1 MAGILGYLAALAD
14 DISSLAGK
22 TMVGATKGIAGSLDS
37 TSVMLYDIATYTK
50 LASAKSS
57 GVVVDDLAAIAN
69 LTNETTSSML
79 HQEIQKAHSM
89 DELKANIEHL
99 DTKDKKLIAK
109 ELEILRELVSTKAKQ
124 KAAARELPI
133 VAKIAKG
140 SFINKLIIIP
150 LIIIINAVLPWLMKP
165 ILIIGGLYLAYEG
178 VESVLEKFF
187 DHSGEH
193 STDETIQELNTE
205 KFEEL
210 KIKSAI
216 KTDFILSLEIMV
228 LALSL
233 LGKADLSIKIA
244 TLFTVAV
251 ITTVGVYGLVAIII
265 KLDDIGFYMQ
275 AKTNMMAKKTGDA
288 LVAAVPPII
297 KSISV
302 IGTVAMLAVGGGIVA
317 HQTGALHSIEHFI
330 EHHLTSVSFL
340 IVFIVEIIFGFVVGY
355 ISVRAM
361 PILVW
366 IRRKAKHSLDQ
377 EA

>member
-1 MAGILGYLAALAD
+1 MAGILGYLAALTD

-22 TMVGATKGIAGSLDS
+22 TMAGATKSVVSSIDS
-37 TSVMLYDIATYTK
+37 TSAMLDDIATYTK
-50 LASAKSS
+50 IASAKSS

-69 LTNETTSSML
+69 LTNETTSSIL
-79 HQEIQKAHSM
+79 TQEIQKAHSM
-89 DELKANIEHL
+89 DELKSNIAHL
-99 DTKDKKLIAK
+99 DKKAKKLIAQ
-109 ELEILRELVSTKAKQ
+109 ELEKIREQVSAKAKQ

-140 SFINKLIIIP
+140 SFLNKLIIIP
-150 LIIIINAVLPWLMKP
+150 LIILINLYLPLLMKP

-187 DHSGEH
+187 GHEEEH
-193 STDETIQELNTE
+193 SADETIKELNTE

-228 LALSL
+228 LALSMM
-233 LGKADLSIKIA
+233 GKAILSIKLA
-244 TLFTVAV
+244 TLFAVAI

-265 KLDDIGFYMQ
+265 KLDDIGFFLQ
-275 AKTNMMAKKTGDA
+275 SKTNSTLIKAGDI
-288 LVAAVPPII
+288 LVSIVPPII

-302 IGTVAMLAVGGGIVA
+302 IGTVAMLGVGGSIVA
-317 HQTGALHSIEHFI
+317 HQTGALHVVEEWLEHILGAFSWLGAFGVQI
-330 EHHLTSVSFL
+330 L
-340 IVFIVEIIFGFVVGY
+340 FGFIIGY
-355 ISVRAM
+355 ITVRIM

-366 IRRKAKHSLDQ
+366 IRRTIKYSKA
-377 EA
+377 

>member
-1 MAGILGYLAALAD
+1 MAGILGYLAALTD

-22 TMVGATKGIAGSLDS
+22 TMAGATKSVASSIDS
-37 TSVMLYDIATYTK
+37 TSAMLDDIATYTK
-50 LASAKSS
+50 IASAKSS

-69 LTNETTSSML
+69 LTNETTSSIL
-79 HQEIQKAHSM
+79 TQEIKKAHSM
-89 DELKANIEHL
+89 DELKSNIAHL
-99 DTKDKKLIAK
+99 DKKAKKLIAQ
-109 ELEILRELVSTKAKQ
+109 ELEKLREQVSAKAKQ

-140 SFINKLIIIP
+140 SFLNKLIIIP
-150 LIIIINAVLPWLMKP
+150 LIILINLYLPLLMKP

-187 DHSGEH
+187 GHEEEH
-193 STDETIQELNTE
+193 SVDETIKELNTE

-228 LALSL
+228 LALSMM
-233 LGKADLSIKIA
+233 GKAILSIKLA
-244 TLFTVAV
+244 TLFAVAI

-265 KLDDIGFYMQ
+265 KLDDIGFFLQ
-275 AKTNMMAKKTGDA
+275 SKTNPTLIKAGDI
-288 LVAAVPPII
+288 LVSIVPPII

-302 IGTVAMLAVGGGIVA
+302 IGTVAMLGVGGSIVA
-317 HQTGALHSIEHFI
+317 HQTGALHVVEEWLEHILGAFSWLGAFGVQI
-330 EHHLTSVSFL
+330 L
-340 IVFIVEIIFGFVVGY
+340 FGFIIGY
-355 ISVRAM
+355 ITVRIM

-366 IRRKAKHSLDQ
+366 IRRTIKYSKA
-377 EA
+377 

>member
-22 TMVGATKGIAGSLDS
+22 TMVGATTGITSSFDS
-37 TSVMLYDIATYTK
+37 VSVMLDDIATYTK
-50 LASAKSS
+50 IASAKST

-69 LTNETTSSML
+69 MTNETTSSML
-79 HQEIQKAHSM
+79 HKEIQKAHSM
-89 DELKANIEHL
+89 NELKSNLEHL
-99 DTKDKKLIAK
+99 DKKDKKLILK
-109 ELEILRELVSTKAKQ
+109 ELKQLRDLISTQAKQ
-124 KAAARELPI
+124 KAAKRELPI

-140 SFINKLIIIP
+140 SFINKLIIVP
-150 LIIIINAVLPWLMKP
+150 LIITINAVLPWLMMP

-187 DHSGEH
+187 DHGEEH
-193 STDETIQELNTE
+193 SADETIQELNTE

-233 LGKADLSIKIA
+233 LGKTDFSIKIA
-244 TLFTVAV
+244 TLFAVAV

-265 KLDDIGFYMQ
+265 KLDDIGFYLQ
-275 AKTNMMAKKTGDA
+275 AKTNMMAKKAGDA

-317 HQTGALHSIEHFI
+317 HQTGALHNIEHF
-330 EHHLTSVSFL
+330 
-340 IVFIVEIIFGFVVGY
+340 
-355 ISVRAM
+355 
-361 PILVW
+361 
-366 IRRKAKHSLDQ
+366 
-377 EA
+377 

>member
-14 DISSLAGK
+14 DISSLAGQ
-22 TMVGATKGIAGSLDS
+22 TMAGATKSVASSIDN
-37 TSVMLYDIATYTK
+37 TSVMLDDIATYTK
-50 LASAKSS
+50 IASAKSS

-69 LTNETTSSML
+69 LTNETTSSIL
-79 HQEIQKAHSM
+79 TQEIKKAHSM
-89 DELKANIEHL
+89 DELKSNIAHL
-99 DTKDKKLIAK
+99 DKKAKKLIEQ
-109 ELEILRELVSTKAKQ
+109 ELEKLREQLSAKAKQ

-140 SFINKLIIIP
+140 SFLNKLIIIP
-150 LIIIINAVLPWLMKP
+150 LIILINLYLPLLMKP

-187 DHSGEH
+187 GHKEEH

-228 LALSL
+228 LALSMM
-233 LGKADLSIKIA
+233 GKAILSIKLA
-244 TLFTVAV
+244 TLFAVAI

-265 KLDDIGFYMQ
+265 KLDDIGFFLQ
-275 AKTNMMAKKTGDA
+275 SKTNTTLIKAGDI
-288 LVAAVPPII
+288 LVSIVPPII

-330 EHHLTSVSFL
+330 EHYLNSVGFL
-340 IVFIVEIIFGFVVGY
+340 IIFLIQIVFGFIVGY
-355 ISVRAM
+355 ITVRII
-361 PILVW
+361 PFLVW
-366 IRRKAKHSLDQ
+366 IRKTIKYSKA
-377 EA
+377 

>member
-1 MAGILGYLAALAD
+1 MAGILGYLAALTD

-22 TMVGATKGIAGSLDS
+22 TMAGATKSVVSSIDS
-37 TSVMLYDIATYTK
+37 TSAMLDDIATYTK
-50 LASAKSS
+50 IASAKSS

-69 LTNETTSSML
+69 LTNETTSSIL
-79 HQEIQKAHSM
+79 TQEIQKAHSM
-89 DELKANIEHL
+89 DELKSNIAHL
-99 DTKDKKLIAK
+99 DKKAKKLIAQ
-109 ELEILRELVSTKAKQ
+109 ELEKIREQVSAKAKQ

-140 SFINKLIIIP
+140 SFLNKLIIIP
-150 LIIIINAVLPWLMKP
+150 LIILINLYLPLLMKP

-187 DHSGEH
+187 GHEEEH
-193 STDETIQELNTE
+193 SADETIKELNTE

-228 LALSL
+228 LALSMM
-233 LGKADLSIKIA
+233 GKAILSIKLA
-244 TLFTVAV
+244 TLFAVAI

-265 KLDDIGFYMQ
+265 KLDDIGFFLQ
-275 AKTNMMAKKTGDA
+275 SKTNSTLIKAGDI
-288 LVAAVPPII
+288 LVSIVPPII

-302 IGTVAMLAVGGGIVA
+302 IGTVAMLGVGGSIVA
-317 HQTGALHSIEHFI
+317 HQTGALHVVEEWLEHILGAFSWLGTFGVQI
-330 EHHLTSVSFL
+330 L
-340 IVFIVEIIFGFVVGY
+340 FGFIIGY
-355 ISVRAM
+355 ITVRIM

-366 IRRKAKHSLDQ
+366 IRRTIKYSKA
-377 EA
+377 

>member
-22 TMVGATKGIAGSLDS
+22 TMVGATTGITSSFDS
-37 TSVMLYDIATYTK
+37 VSVMLDDIATYTK
-50 LASAKSS
+50 IASAKST

-69 LTNETTSSML
+69 MTNETTSSML
-79 HQEIQKAHSM
+79 HKEIQKAHSM
-89 DELKANIEHL
+89 NELKSNLEHL
-99 DTKDKKLIAK
+99 DKKNKKLILK
-109 ELEILRELVSTKAKQ
+109 ELKQLRDLISTQAKQ
-124 KAAARELPI
+124 KAAKRELPI

-140 SFINKLIIIP
+140 SFINKLIIVP
-150 LIIIINAVLPWLMKP
+150 LIITINAVLPWLMMP

-187 DHSGEH
+187 DHGEEH
-193 STDETIQELNTE
+193 SADETIQELNTE

-233 LGKADLSIKIA
+233 LGKTDFSIKIA
-244 TLFTVAV
+244 TLFAVAV

-265 KLDDIGFYMQ
+265 KLDDIGFYLQ
-275 AKTNMMAKKTGDA
+275 AKTNMMAKKAGDA

-317 HQTGALHSIEHFI
+317 HQTGALHNIEHFI
-330 EHHLTSVSFL
+330 EHRLNSVGFL
-340 IVFIVEIIFGFVVGY
+340 VVFIVEIIFGFIIGY
-355 ISVRAM
+355 ITVRAM
-361 PILVW
+361 PILIW
-366 IRRKAKHSLDQ
+366 ARRKIKHKF
-377 EA
+377 E

>member
-14 DISSLAGK
+14 DISSLAGQ
-22 TMVGATKGIAGSLDS
+22 TMAGATKSVASSIDN
-37 TSVMLYDIATYTK
+37 TSVMLDDIATYTK
-50 LASAKSS
+50 IASAKSS

-69 LTNETTSSML
+69 LTNETTSSIL
-79 HQEIQKAHSM
+79 TQEIKKAHSM
-89 DELKANIEHL
+89 DELKSNIAHL
-99 DTKDKKLIAK
+99 DKKAKKLIEQ
-109 ELEILRELVSTKAKQ
+109 ELEKLREQVSIKAKQ

-140 SFINKLIIIP
+140 SFLNKLIIIP
-150 LIIIINAVLPWLMKP
+150 LIILINLYLPLLMKP

-187 DHSGEH
+187 GHKEEH
-193 STDETIQELNTE
+193 SADETIQELNTE

-228 LALSL
+228 LALSMM
-233 LGKADLSIKIA
+233 GKAILSIKLA
-244 TLFTVAV
+244 TLFAVAI

-265 KLDDIGFYMQ
+265 KLDDIGFFLQ
-275 AKTNMMAKKTGDA
+275 SKTNTTLIKAGDI
-288 LVAAVPPII
+288 LISIVPPII

-330 EHHLTSVSFL
+330 EHYLNSVGFL
-340 IVFIVEIIFGFVVGY
+340 IIFLIQIVFGFIVGY
-355 ISVRAM
+355 ITVRIM
-361 PILVW
+361 PFLVW
-366 IRRKAKHSLDQ
+366 IRKTIKYSKA
-377 EA
+377 

>member
-1 MAGILGYLAALAD
+1 MAGILGYLAALSD

-22 TMVGATKGIAGSLDS
+22 TMAGATKSVASSIDS
-37 TSVMLYDIATYTK
+37 TSVMLDDIATYTK
-50 LASAKSS
+50 IASAKSS

-69 LTNETTSSML
+69 LTNETTSSIL
-79 HQEIQKAHSM
+79 TQEIQKAHSI
-89 DELKANIEHL
+89 DELKSNIAHL
-99 DTKDKKLIAK
+99 DKKSKKLIAQ
-109 ELEILRELVSTKAKQ
+109 ELEKLREQVSAKAKQ

-140 SFINKLIIIP
+140 SFLNKLIIIP
-150 LIIIINAVLPWLMKP
+150 LIILINLYLPLLMKP

-187 DHSGEH
+187 GHEEEH
-193 STDETIQELNTE
+193 SADETIKELNTE

-228 LALSL
+228 LALSMM
-233 LGKADLSIKIA
+233 GKAILSIKLA
-244 TLFTVAV
+244 TLFAVAI

-265 KLDDIGFYMQ
+265 KLDDIGFFLQ
-275 AKTNMMAKKTGDA
+275 SKTSPTLIKAGDI
-288 LVAAVPPII
+288 LVSIVPPII

-302 IGTVAMLAVGGGIVA
+302 IGTVAMLGVGGSIVA
-317 HQTGALHSIEHFI
+317 HQTGALHVVEEWIEHILGAFSWLGTFGVQI
-330 EHHLTSVSFL
+330 L
-340 IVFIVEIIFGFVVGY
+340 FGFIIGY
-355 ISVRAM
+355 ITVRIM

-366 IRRKAKHSLDQ
+366 IRRTIKYSKA
-377 EA
+377 

>member
-14 DISSLAGK
+14 DISSLAGQ
-22 TMVGATKGIAGSLDS
+22 TMVGATKSVASSIDS
-37 TSVMLYDIATYTK
+37 TSVMLDDIATYTK
-50 LASAKSS
+50 IASAKSS

-69 LTNETTSSML
+69 MTNETTSSIL
-79 HQEIQKAHSM
+79 KEEVRKAHSM
-89 DELKANIEHL
+89 DELKSNIAHL
-99 DTKDKKLIAK
+99 DKRGKQLIAK
-109 ELEILRELVSTKAKQ
+109 ELEKLREQVSAQAKQ

-140 SFINKLIIIP
+140 SFINKLIIVPSII
-150 LIIIINAVLPWLMKP
+150 LINIYLPWLMKP
-165 ILIIGGLYLAYEG
+165 ILILGGLYLAYEG

-187 DHSGEH
+187 HHEEEH
-193 STDETIQELNTE
+193 SVDETIKELNTE

-233 LGKADLSIKIA
+233 LGKAILSIKIA
-244 TLFTVAV
+244 TLVLVAI
-251 ITTVGVYGLVAIII
+251 ITTVAVYGLVAIII
-265 KLDDIGFYMQ
+265 KLDDIGFYLQ
-275 AKTNMMAKKTGDA
+275 SKTNATANKIGDTLIA
-288 LVAAVPPII
+288 IVPPLI

-317 HQTGALHSIEHFI
+317 HQTGVLHSIEHFI
-330 EHHLTSVSFL
+330 EHYLNSISFL
-340 IVFIVEIIFGFVVGY
+340 VIFLIDIIFGFIVGY
-355 ISVRAM
+355 LTVLTM

-366 IRRKAKHSLDQ
+366 IKKKMKRIVTLS
-377 EA
+377 

>member
-1 MAGILGYLAALAD
+1 MAGMLGYLAALAD

-37 TSVMLYDIATYTK
+37 TSVMLDDIATYTK
-50 LASAKSS
+50 IASAKSS
-57 GVVVDDLAAIAN
+57 GVIVDDLAAIAN

-89 DELKANIEHL
+89 DELKSNIEHL
-99 DTKDKKLIAK
+99 DAKDKKRIAK
-109 ELEILRELVSTKAKQ
+109 ELEKLREQVSAKAKQ

-140 SFINKLIIIP
+140 SFLNKLIIVP
-150 LIIIINAVLPWLMKP
+150 LIIIINAVLPWLMMP

-187 DHSGEH
+187 DHGEEH
-193 STDETIQELNTE
+193 SADETIKELNTE
-205 KFEEL
+205 KFEKL

-265 KLDDIGFYMQ
+265 KLDDIGFFLQ
-275 AKTNMMAKKTGDA
+275 AKTNMAAKKAGDI

-317 HQTGALHSIEHFI
+317 HQTGALHDIEHFI
-330 EHHLTSVSFL
+330 EHHLNSAGFL
-340 IVFIVEIIFGFVVGY
+340 IVFMVEIIFGFIIGY
-355 ISVRAM
+355 ITVRAM

-366 IRRKAKHSLDQ
+366 ARRKIKHKF
-377 EA
+377 E

>member
-37 TSVMLYDIATYTK
+37 TSVMLDDIATYTK
-50 LASAKSS
+50 IASAKSS

-89 DELKANIEHL
+89 DELKANIAHL

-109 ELEILRELVSTKAKQ
+109 ELEKLRELVSVKAKQ

-165 ILIIGGLYLAYEG
+165 ILIVGGLYLAYEG

-187 DHSGEH
+187 DHGEEH
-193 STDETIQELNTE
+193 SADETIQELNTE

-233 LGKADLSIKIA
+233 LGKADLGIKIA

-265 KLDDIGFYMQ
+265 KLDDIGFYLQ

-288 LVAAVPPII
+288 LVAAVPTII

-317 HQTGALHSIEHFI
+317 HQTGALHGIEHFI
-330 EHHLTSVSFL
+330 EHHLSSMGFL
-340 IVFIVEIIFGFVVGY
+340 VVFMVEIIFGFIVGY
-355 ISVRAM
+355 ITVRAM

-366 IRRKAKHSLDQ
+366 IRRKAKHSLGK

>member
-1 MAGILGYLAALAD
+1 MAGILGYLAALSD

-22 TMVGATKGIAGSLDS
+22 TMAGATKSVASSIDS
-37 TSVMLYDIATYTK
+37 TSVMLDDIATYTK
-50 LASAKSS
+50 IASAKSS

-69 LTNETTSSML
+69 LTNETTSSIL
-79 HQEIQKAHSM
+79 TQEIQKAHSI
-89 DELKANIEHL
+89 DELKSNIAHL
-99 DTKDKKLIAK
+99 DKKSKKLIAQ
-109 ELEILRELVSTKAKQ
+109 ELEKLREQVSAKAKQ

-140 SFINKLIIIP
+140 SFLNKLIIIP
-150 LIIIINAVLPWLMKP
+150 LIILINLYLPLLMKP

-187 DHSGEH
+187 GHEEEH
-193 STDETIQELNTE
+193 SADETIKELNTE

-228 LALSL
+228 LALSMM
-233 LGKADLSIKIA
+233 GKAILSIKLA
-244 TLFTVAV
+244 TLFAVAI

-265 KLDDIGFYMQ
+265 KLDDIGFFLQ
-275 AKTNMMAKKTGDA
+275 SKTNSTLIKAGDI
-288 LVAAVPPII
+288 LVSIVPPII

-302 IGTVAMLAVGGGIVA
+302 IGTVAMLGVGGSIVA
-317 HQTGALHSIEHFI
+317 HQTGALHVVEEWIEHILGAFSWLGTFGVQI
-330 EHHLTSVSFL
+330 L
-340 IVFIVEIIFGFVVGY
+340 FGFIIGY
-355 ISVRAM
+355 ITVRIM

-366 IRRKAKHSLDQ
+366 IRRTIKYSKA
-377 EA
+377 